1 MEGFDEGTS
10 QQSGIHPLQ
19 RIGNCYFRDKNTI
32 YYFWNA
38 SLQQINKLRIHLFFL
53 FFNLIYTYV
62 LQLAGSTE
70 RCAHYLSKK
79 SVPHQIAHSILEA
92 IWGDPLVY
100 LKKKTGNFGCNKLN
114 PAVTT
119 SVGHADLVDS
129 VGQRCM
135 VSFVWPHPSMRGQ
148 RWWQFGLAKRE
159 PDGGWV
165 ARAGTSS
172 DSDSPDKLQLGVLQP

>member
-1 MEGFDEGTS
+1 M
-10 QQSGIHPLQ
+10 LQ
-19 RIGNCYFRDKNTI
+19 P
-32 YYFWNA
+32 
-38 SLQQINKLRIHLFFL
+38 
-53 FFNLIYTYV
+53 
-62 LQLAGSTE
+62 AGSTE
-70 RCAHYLSKK
+70 RCALLIIFRKKACLIRLLTQSWRQFGGILSFTSKK
-79 SVPHQIAHSILEA
+79 KP
-92 IWGDPLVY
+92 
-100 LKKKTGNFGCNKLN
+100 GNFGCNKLN

-172 DSDSPDKLQLGVLQP
+172 DSDSPDKLQVFSCVYSNHELCAYGRVSLLQPTTYGMQLNQIPLQYSSLEYPLHSIT